1 MQPRTSKNG
10 FVKKIV
16 ISLIFSWGLTLISMP
31 SLAESRMN
39 ALEELS
45 VNFKKAPNR
54 MSRVTITNF
63 VPLSTAV
70 AGNADTFVGFAFLTQ
85 DDAVISAGVGATFKF

>member
-1 MQPRTSKNG
+1 ML
-10 FVKKIV
+10 V
-16 ISLIFSWGLTLISMP
+16 SMP
-31 SLAESRMN
+31 ALAESRLN

-63 VPLSTAV
+63 VPLSTVV
-70 AGNADTFVGFAFLTQ
+70 AGNTDTFVGFAFLTQ
-85 DDAVISAGVGATFKF
+85 DDVVISAGVGATFKF